1 MHCITHLSDRVG
13 TNNARLAGMLR
24 NLSSYYYKDQTMLF
38 LVRIAQGLVYMGK
51 GLMTINPYH
60 TDRQLLSSIA
70 LSGILCVLTAC
81 LDLRETISGKHH
93 YMLFYLAT
101 AMKPRYLLTVDTEGK
116 LLPVSVRVGQAVDT
130 VAQAGRPK
138 TITGFQTHNTPVLLA
153 VGERAELATEEYI
166 PLSPVLEGVVIL
178 QPNPDYIQMAE

>member
-1 MHCITHLSDRVG
+1 
-13 TNNARLAGMLR
+13 
-24 NLSSYYYKDQTMLF
+24 LSSYYYKDHSTLF

-81 LDLRETISGKHH
+81 MDLKETIGGRHH
-93 YMLFYLAT
+93 YILYYLAT
-101 AMKPRYLLTVDTEGK
+101 AMKPRYLLTVDKDGK

-153 VGERAELATEEYI
+153 VGERAELATDEYVH
-166 PLSPVLEGVVIL
+166 LSPILEGIVIL
-178 QPNPDYIQMAE
+178 EPNPDYVDMAE